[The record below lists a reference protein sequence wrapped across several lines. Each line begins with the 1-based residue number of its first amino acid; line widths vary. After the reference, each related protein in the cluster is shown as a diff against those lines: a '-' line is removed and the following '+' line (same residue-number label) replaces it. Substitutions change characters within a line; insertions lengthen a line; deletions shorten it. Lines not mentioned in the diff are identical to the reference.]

1 MVEGNTSI
9 VRPIAIQD
17 EMRSSYLD
25 YAMSVIVAR
34 ALPDVRDGLKPVHRR
49 ILYAMQ
55 GMGLRPG
62 SSYKKSAAVVG
73 EVLGKYH
80 PHGDSSVYDAMV
92 RMAQDF
98 SMRHPLIDGQGNFG
112 SVDDDPPAAMRYT
125 EARLAQ
131 ISEQLLLDIDRDTV
145 DFADNYDG
153 SQREPTVLPARIPN
167 MLVNGSSGIAVGM
180 ATNIPPHNLRE
191 LCDAMT
197 HLLDHPEATA
207 DDLITFVKGPDFPT
221 AGIIIGREGIE
232 QAYHTGHGRI
242 VMRSRAVIEDM
253 EKGDRQRI
261 VVTELPYQVN
271 KAALVAKIAML
282 SKEKKIAGI
291 SEVRDESD
299 REGLRMVVELSRG
312 AASNVVLNN
321 LYKHTTLQSAF
332 HVNMVALVDGQPRV
346 LSLKPAL
353 QYFIE
358 FRKNVVRRRAE
369 YDLAKARERAHILEG
384 LRIALENLDAV
395 IALIRASNDVDAART
410 GLMTQFGLTE
420 AQSQAILDMQLR
432 RLAALE
438 RERIENEYLELQSRI
453 TDLVDLLGSP
463 DRVLSVIKEETAELR
478 KTYGQARRTE
488 LTDAELTDATD
499 EDLIPH
505 ADAVITLSDRGYL
518 KRLPIEAYRSQ
529 RRGGKGV
536 RGQETREGDAIQ
548 QLVVADTH
556 DWLLFFT
563 DKGRVYR
570 EKVFRIGQDSTRQ
583 TRGTPIQNLIQ
594 VNPTEEL
601 VTAVVAIADLTT
613 DQYIVMATRRGE
625 IKRMQLS
632 QFANIRSNGLAAFD
646 LNKGDS
652 LLTARLADPGTST
665 IIISKNGKAVHF
677 SLDDVR
683 VRQTRGAG
691 GVRGIRLLGDDEVVG
706 MDVATEGA
714 QLLILT
720 ARGYG
725 KRTIVDHFRK
735 TGRGVQGV
743 ISLKISDKTG
753 DIAAAVI
760 TGPEVEEVMVGS
772 AKAMVY
778 RTAIK
783 EIRTLGRNT
792 QGVQVMTKLGSA
804 DRVIS
809 MSAFKE
815 RAFDED
821 LEPDPTPVPRATRG
835 RINGTA
841 KKADDAPE
849 ESTDQV
855 EGDAPEADEDDNAP
869 QGQGAFDFPDVGT
882 VVDDGNNNDGNDD
895 ANANDND
902 EDDDAAE
909 AEADDDE

>member
-1 MVEGNTSI
+1 MVQADSSNI
-9 VRPIAIQD
+9 RPIAIQD
-17 EMRSSYLD
+17 EMRSAYLD
-25 YAMSVIVAR
+25 YAMSVIVSR

-80 PHGDSSVYDAMV
+80 PHGDSSVYDALV

-131 ISEQLLLDIDRDTV
+131 IAEQLLQDIDRDTV
-145 DFADNYDG
+145 DFVDNYDG
-153 SQREPTVLPARIPN
+153 SQREPTVLPTRIPL
-167 MLVNGSSGIAVGM
+167 MLINGSSGIAVGM

-191 LCDAMT
+191 ICDAIDY
-197 HLLDHPEATA
+197 LADHPEATT
-207 DDLITFVKGPDFPT
+207 DELINFVKGPDFPT
-221 AGIIIGREGIE
+221 AGIIIGREGIH

-242 VMRSRAVIEDM
+242 VTRARAIVEEM
-253 EKGDRQRI
+253 ERGDRERI

-271 KAALVAKIAML
+271 KAAMVAKIAML
-282 SKEKKIAGI
+282 SKEKKIEGI

-299 REGLRMVVELSRG
+299 REGLRVVVELSRG
-312 AASNVVLNN
+312 AAAHVVLNN
-321 LYKHTTLQSAF
+321 LYKHTSLQTAF

-353 QYFIE
+353 QHFIE
-358 FRKNVVRRRAE
+358 FRRNVVRRRAE
-369 YDLAKARERAHILEG
+369 YDLTRARERAHILEG
-384 LRIALENLDAV
+384 LRVAIDNLDEV
-395 IALIRASNDVDAART
+395 IALIRASDDVEAARA
-410 GLMTQFGLTE
+410 GLMNQFGLTE
-420 AQSQAILDMQLR
+420 AQAQAILDMQLR

-438 RERIENEYLELQSRI
+438 RERIANEYQELQVRI
-453 TDLVDLLGSP
+453 AELEDLLANP
-463 DRVLSVIKEETAELR
+463 EKVLAIVKEETRDLR
-478 KTYGQARRTE
+478 KTYGQDRRTE
-488 LTDAELTDATD
+488 LTEAELTDATD

-505 ADAVITLSDRGYL
+505 ADNVITLSDRGYL
-518 KRLPIEAYRSQ
+518 KRLPIEAYRLQ
-529 RRGGKGV
+529 HRGGKGV

-548 QLVVADTH
+548 QLSVSDTH

-570 EKVFRIGQDSTRQ
+570 EKVFRIHQDATRQ

-594 VNPTEEL
+594 INPAEET
-601 VTAVVAIADLTT
+601 VTAVVAIANLQV

-652 LLTARLADPGTST
+652 LLTARLADPGMST
-665 IIISKNGKAVHF
+665 IMITKNGKAVHF

-691 GVRGIRLLGDDEVVG
+691 GVRGIRLLNDDEVVG

-720 ARGYG
+720 SRGYG
-725 KRTIVDHFRK
+725 KRTIVDNFRK

-743 ISLKISDKTG
+743 IALKITDKTG
-753 DIAAAVI
+753 DIAAAVV
-760 TGPEVEEVMVGS
+760 TGPDVEEVMVGS
-772 AKAMVY
+772 SKAMVY

-792 QGVQVMTKLGSA
+792 QGVQVMTKLQG
-804 DRVIS
+804 DDHVMS

-815 RAFDED
+815 RSWEEAEAA
-821 LEPDPTPVPRATRG
+821 RAAAAPNVIAARLDA
-835 RINGTA
+835 IASDANA
-841 KKADDAPE
+841 DADDAE
-849 ESTDQV
+849 DI
-855 EGDAPEADEDDNAP
+855 DDDNVNDDDAN
-869 QGQGAFDFPDVGT
+869 
-882 VVDDGNNNDGNDD
+882 DDGNGPAQGQLGLGLPEEAAGEDD
-895 ANANDND
+895 D
-902 EDDDAAE
+902 EDDDGPE
-909 AEADDDE
+909 DESGEDE

>member
-1 MVEGNTSI
+1 MVQADSSRI
-9 VRPIAIQD
+9 RPIAIQD

-25 YAMSVIVAR
+25 YAMSVIVSR

-62 SSYKKSAAVVG
+62 VSYKKCAAVVG

-80 PHGDSSVYDAMV
+80 PHGDSSVYDALV
-92 RMAQDF
+92 RMAQEF

-131 ISEQLLLDIDRDTV
+131 VSEQILQDIDRETV
-145 DFADNYDG
+145 DFVDNYDG
-153 SQREPTVLPARIPN
+153 SQREPTVLPTRIPL
-167 MLVNGSSGIAVGM
+167 MLINGSSGIAVGM

-191 LCDAMT
+191 VCDA
-197 HLLDHPEATA
+197 LVYLADHPEATA
-207 DDLITFVKGPDFPT
+207 DDLINFVKGPDFPT
-221 AGIIIGREGIE
+221 AGIIIGREGIL
-232 QAYHTGHGRI
+232 QAYHTGHGR
-242 VMRSRAVIEDM
+242 VVTRARAVIEEM
-253 EKGDRQRI
+253 ERGDRERI
-261 VVTELPYQVN
+261 VISELPYQVN
-271 KAALVAKIAML
+271 KAAMVEKIALLM
-282 SKEKKIAGI
+282 KEKRIEGI

-299 REGLRMVVELSRG
+299 REGLRVVVELARG
-312 AASNVVLNN
+312 AAAHVVLNN
-321 LYKHTTLQSAF
+321 LYKHTTLQTAF

-353 QYFIE
+353 QHFIE
-358 FRKNVVRRRAE
+358 FRRNVVRRRTE

-384 LRIALENLDAV
+384 LRVAIDNLDEV
-395 IALIRASNDVDAART
+395 IALIRGSNDVEAART

-420 AQSQAILDMQLR
+420 AQAQAILDMQLR

-438 RERIENEYLELQSRI
+438 RERITNEYQELQTRI
-453 TDLVDLLGSP
+453 ADLEALLSSP
-463 DRVLSVIKEETAELR
+463 EAVLAVVKEETRELR
-478 KTYGQARRTE
+478 KTYGQDRRTE
-488 LTDAELTDATD
+488 LQEAELTDATD

-505 ADAVITLSDRGYL
+505 ADNVITLSDRGYL
-518 KRLPIEAYRSQ
+518 KRLPIEAYRLQ
-529 RRGGKGV
+529 HRGGKGV

-548 QLVVADTH
+548 QLSVSDTH

-570 EKVFRIGQDSTRQ
+570 EKVFRIHQDATRQ

-594 VNPTEEL
+594 INPADET
-601 VTAVVAIADLTT
+601 VTAVVAISNLQV

-625 IKRMQLS
+625 IKRMNLS

-652 LLTARLADPGTST
+652 LLTARLADPGMSAIMIT
-665 IIISKNGKAVHF
+665 KNGKAVHF

-691 GVRGIRLLGDDEVVG
+691 GVRGIRLLNDDEVVG
-706 MDVATEGA
+706 MDVATDGA

-720 ARGYG
+720 DRGYG
-725 KRTIVDHFRK
+725 KRTIVDNFRK

-743 ISLKISDKTG
+743 IALKITDKTG
-753 DIAAAVI
+753 DIAAAVV
-760 TGPEVEEVMVGS
+760 TGADVEEVMVGS
-772 AKAMVY
+772 SKAMVY

-792 QGVQVMTKLGSA
+792 QGVQVMTKLQG
-804 DRVIS
+804 DDHVMS

-815 RAFDED
+815 RSWEEAEAERAAAALKAATSAPIETTASDDDD
-821 LEPDPTPVPRATRG
+821 LEAT
-835 RINGTA
+835 TS
-841 KKADDAPE
+841 E
-849 ESTDQV
+849 E
-855 EGDAPEADEDDNAP
+855 G
-869 QGQGAFDFPDVGT
+869 
-882 VVDDGNNNDGNDD
+882 
-895 ANANDND
+895 
-902 EDDDAAE
+902 DDDAG
-909 AEADDDE
+909 ADDHNNDAPAQGQLGLALPEEEPVEEEPEEDSSDE

>member
-1 MVEGNTSI
+1 MVEANSPNI
-9 VRPIAIQD
+9 RPIAIQD
-17 EMRSSYLD
+17 EMRSAYLD
-25 YAMSVIVAR
+25 YAMSVIVSR

-62 SSYKKSAAVVG
+62 SSYKKCAAVVG

-80 PHGDSSVYDAMV
+80 PHGDSSVYDALV

-98 SMRHPLIDGQGNFG
+98 SMRHTLIDGQGNFG

-191 LCDAMT
+191 VCDAMT
-197 HLLDHPEATA
+197 HLIDHPEATT

-221 AGIIIGREGIE
+221 SGIIIGREGLVS
-232 QAYHTGHGRI
+232 AYHTGHGR
-242 VMRSRAVIEDM
+242 VVVRARAVIEEM
-253 EKGDRQRI
+253 ERSDRQRI
-261 VVTELPYQVN
+261 VVTELPFQVN
-271 KAALVAKIAML
+271 KAALVAKIALLM
-282 SKEKKIAGI
+282 KEKKVAGI

-299 REGLRMVVELSRG
+299 RQGLRMVVELARG
-312 AASNVVLNN
+312 AAANVVLNN

-332 HVNMVALVDGQPRV
+332 HVNMVALVDGQPRM
-346 LSLKPAL
+346 LSLKSSL
-353 QYFIE
+353 QHFIE
-358 FRKNVVRRRAE
+358 FRRNVVRRRAE

-384 LRIALENLDAV
+384 LRVALENLDEV
-395 IALIRASNDVDAART
+395 IALIRASDDVDAART
-410 GLMTQFGLTE
+410 GLTTEFGLTE
-420 AQSQAILDMQLR
+420 AQAQAILDMQLR

-438 RERIENEYLELQSRI
+438 RERIENEYQELQTRI
-453 TDLVDLLGSP
+453 ADLVNLLGSP
-463 DRVLSVIKEETAELR
+463 ERVLTVIKEETAELR
-478 KTYGQARRTE
+478 KAYGQARRTE
-488 LTDAELTDATD
+488 LTVAELTDATD

-518 KRLPIEAYRSQ
+518 KRLPIEAYRLQ

-594 VNPTEEL
+594 VNPSEEM
-601 VTAVVAIADLTT
+601 VTAVVAIADLTV

-646 LNKGDS
+646 LNKSDS

-677 SLDDVR
+677 ALDDVR

-706 MDVATEGA
+706 MDVATDGA

-743 ISLKISDKTG
+743 IALKITDKTG

-792 QGVQVMTKLGSA
+792 QGVQVMTKLQSA
-804 DRVIS
+804 DQVIS

-815 RAFDED
+815 RAWDE
-821 LEPDPTPVPRATRG
+821 EPEPEPAPRASRATRG
-835 RINGTA
+835 RSNGTA
-841 KKADDAPE
+841 KKAATEPAEVPEAPGIDEVTNEAEVDAPD
-849 ESTDQV
+849 TDAELEQP
-855 EGDAPEADEDDNAP
+855 EGQLGFGFDDEEADE
-869 QGQGAFDFPDVGT
+869 
-882 VVDDGNNNDGNDD
+882 
-895 ANANDND
+895 
-902 EDDDAAE
+902 EE
-909 AEADDDE
+909 

>member
-1 MVEGNTSI
+1 MVEANSPNI
-9 VRPIAIQD
+9 RPIAIQD
-17 EMRSSYLD
+17 EMRSAYLD

-62 SSYKKSAAVVG
+62 SSYKKCAAVVG

-80 PHGDSSVYDAMV
+80 PHGDSSVYDALV

-191 LCDAMT
+191 MCDAMT
-197 HLLDHPEATA
+197 HLIDHPEATT

-221 AGIIIGREGIE
+221 SGIIIGREGLLS
-232 QAYHTGHGRI
+232 AYHTGHGR
-242 VMRSRAVIEDM
+242 VVVRARAVIEEM
-253 EKGDRQRI
+253 ERGDRQRI
-261 VVTELPYQVN
+261 VVTELPFQVN
-271 KAALVAKIAML
+271 KAALVAKIALLM
-282 SKEKKIAGI
+282 KEKKVVGI

-299 REGLRMVVELSRG
+299 REGLRMVVELARG
-312 AASNVVLNN
+312 AAANVVLNN

-346 LSLKPAL
+346 LSLKSSL
-353 QYFIE
+353 QHFIE
-358 FRKNVVRRRAE
+358 FRRNVVRRRAE

-384 LRIALENLDAV
+384 LRVALENLDEV
-395 IALIRASNDVDAART
+395 IALIRASDDVDAART
-410 GLMTQFGLTE
+410 GLMTEFGLTE
-420 AQSQAILDMQLR
+420 AQAQAILDMQLR

-438 RERIENEYLELQSRI
+438 RERIENEYQELQARI
-453 TDLVDLLGSP
+453 ADLVNLLGSP
-463 DRVLSVIKEETAELR
+463 ERVLTVIKEETAELR
-478 KTYGQARRTE
+478 KAYGQARRTE
-488 LTDAELTDATD
+488 LTVAELTDATD

-518 KRLPIEAYRSQ
+518 KRLPIEAYRLQ

-594 VNPTEEL
+594 VNPSEEM
-601 VTAVVAIADLTT
+601 VTAVVAIADLTV

-677 SLDDVR
+677 ALDDVR

-706 MDVATEGA
+706 MDVATDGA

-743 ISLKISDKTG
+743 IALKITDKTG

-760 TGPEVEEVMVGS
+760 TGPDVEEVMVGS

-792 QGVQVMTKLGSA
+792 QGVQVMTKLQPA
-804 DRVIS
+804 DQVIS

-815 RAFDED
+815 RAWDE
-821 LEPDPTPVPRATRG
+821 EPEPTPAPRAARATRG
-835 RINGTA
+835 RTNGTA
-841 KKADDAPE
+841 KKASAEPA
-849 ESTDQV
+849 
-855 EGDAPEADEDDNAP
+855 DAPEATESEEPANETEVVAPETDADDEQPEGQLGFGFDDEEPDED
-869 QGQGAFDFPDVGT
+869 
-882 VVDDGNNNDGNDD
+882 
-895 ANANDND
+895 
-902 EDDDAAE
+902 E
-909 AEADDDE
+909 